1 MVEFPEYFNWI
12 QVSPDTF
19 MTAVA
24 VAVPLRGLDQSPA
37 AGAART
43 PLGGLEG
50 WGRGAVCQR
59 RAKV

>member
-1 MVEFPEYFNWI
+1 
-12 QVSPDTF
+12 